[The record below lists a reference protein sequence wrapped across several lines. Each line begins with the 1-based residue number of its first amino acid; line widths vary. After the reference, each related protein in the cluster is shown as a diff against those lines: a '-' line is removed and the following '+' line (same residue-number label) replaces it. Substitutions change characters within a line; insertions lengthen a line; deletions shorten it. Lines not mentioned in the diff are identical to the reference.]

1 MQKFRIPILVEAL
14 TMAVQALRAQLL
26 RAVLTALIIAIGI
39 TALVGMLTATSVME
53 SSISGQFTSMGAN
66 TFTIQ
71 QGGMNIQIGRRG
83 MREKEQPQIPLR
95 TAIKLRENLDA
106 QGVMA
111 SVSDDLMGTA
121 VIFYEGKETNPN
133 VRVMAADKH
142 YPEVNALELA
152 EGRYFSPIELNEAR
166 AVALIAPD
174 VAAKLF
180 PNGGALGKRIRI
192 SGNKPYTVIGVT
204 KPKGNSGFMAS
215 DNIVYLPL
223 MTGHQDF
230 GTPYSSYV
238 TSIMAP
244 DALYLDATIDQA
256 TAAMRAI
263 RKLRPGE
270 ENNFNI
276 RRSDSLSAILIESLS
291 SVSMGAALIGFIT
304 LLGASVALMNIML
317 VSVTERTRE
326 IGTRK
331 ALGANQ
337 RIIVLQF
344 LSEAVLVS
352 LIGGLMGTVLGLAVG
367 NGMAVIMDSPAVF
380 PLKWMILAL
389 IVSVLVGIVS
399 GWYPARQAARLD
411 PIEALRYE

>member
-276 RRSDSLSAILIESLS
+276 RRSDSLSAILIESCQYGRGPHRLHYPAGGIR
-291 SVSMGAALIGFIT
+291 GADEHHARLRD
-304 LLGASVALMNIML
+304 
-317 VSVTERTRE
+317 RTHPRDRHPQSTGRQPAHHRLT
-326 IGTRK
+326 IPVGSRSRFPDRRPDGHGPWTCRR
-331 ALGANQ
+331 Q
-337 RIIVLQF
+337 RHGRF
-344 LSEAVLVS
+344 NEFSC
-352 LIGGLMGTVLGLAVG
+352 G
-367 NGMAVIMDSPAVF
+367 F
-380 PLKWMILAL
+380 PLKMDDL
-389 IVSVLVGIVS
+389 SVDRFRFSWHCLRVVPRAS
-399 GWYPARQAARLD
+399 GGSIGSDRSPTL
-411 PIEALRYE
+411 